1 MESAP
6 GERTATSD
14 RVRAAGASAP
24 EEMPRVVFNRN
35 RLFGFGL
42 FVVSSIAFLYF
53 VLPKIVGLHDAW
65 NRISQGNVWWFVV
78 AAVFEVASFLGY
90 MALFRAVFVESAAPT
105 ARAGDVVESGAPIP
119 RAGDVVA
126 AAGADS
132 TRIGW
137 RESYEITMAGL
148 AATRLFA
155 AAGAG
160 GVALTAWA
168 LRRSGM
174 EPRIVACR
182 LIAFLVILYGVYM
195 ATLVIDGVGLAVGLF
210 PGPAPLAITVV
221 PAIFGA
227 AVIAVFLLVSLLPGD
242 AERLVGRWTSAQGR
256 LGRLARRVAA
266 APAAAATGIRTAIS
280 LIRSR
285 DPNLLG
291 ALAWWGFDIAT
302 LWACF
307 HAFGASPPPAVV
319 VMAYFVGMLGNTLPL
334 PGGIGGVDGGMIGA
348 FSAFGVPVE
357 VSVVSVLAYRVFA
370 FWLPT
375 LPGAI
380 AYLQLRRTVHRWQ
393 AEPVSVT

>member
-1 MESAP
+1 
-6 GERTATSD
+6 
-14 RVRAAGASAP
+14 
-24 EEMPRVVFNRN
+24 MPRVVFNRK
-35 RLFGFGL
+35 RLFGFVL

-65 NRISQGNVWWFVV
+65 DRISHGDVWWLGL
-78 AAVFEVASFLGY
+78 AAVLEVLSFVGY
-90 MALFRAVFVESAAPT
+90 VALFRGVFV
-105 ARAGDVVESGAPIP
+105 RGDS
-119 RAGDVVA
+119 
-126 AAGADS
+126 
-132 TRIGW
+132 RIDW
-137 RESYEITMAGL
+137 LESYEITMAGL

-174 EPRIVACR
+174 ERRIVACR
-182 LIAFLVILYGVYM
+182 MIAFLVVLYGVYM
-195 ATLVIDGVGLAVGLF
+195 ASLVIDGLGLAVGLF
-210 PGPAPLAITVV
+210 PGPAPFAITVV

-227 AVIAVFLLVSLLPGD
+227 VVIGVFLAVSLLPGD
-242 AERLVGRWTSAQGR
+242 AERLVERWTSGEGR
-256 LGRLARRVAA
+256 LGRLGRRLAA

-280 LIRSR
+280 LLRAR
-285 DPNLLG
+285 DANLLG
-291 ALAWWGFDIAT
+291 GVAWWGFDIAT

-307 HAFGASPPPAVV
+307 HAFGASPPTAVV
-319 VMAYFVGMLGNTLPL
+319 VMAYFVGMIGNTLPL

-357 VSVVSVLAYRVFA
+357 VSVVSVLAYRAFA

-380 AYLQLRRTVHRWQ
+380 AYLQLRRTVQRWQ
-393 AEPVSVT
+393 ADPAPVT